1 MPIGVGQALTLPRTG
16 VGASI
21 QVRVV
26 EDSGDGRPRSSGW
39 SDPVSAGTAVDARA
53 GDVRSATDDA
63 GVTTFSWTSMPPA
76 VAGFGRVG
84 DGGGYAR
91 SEWRCGGQGA
101 WADASSGAAG
111 SCAVPAGGERILE
124 VRVTANSGNLYTYA
138 HRG

>member
-1 MPIGVGQALTLPRTG
+1 VVRVDLPSPDRPGDGVFRAVLADARYRPGSASASAQLLYRVDGQGDGVPIGVGQALTLPRTG
-16 VGASI
+16 VGATI

-76 VAGFGRVG
+76 AGRGARVA
-84 DGGGYAR
+84 DGGG
-91 SEWRCGGQGA
+91 
-101 WADASSGAAG
+101 
-111 SCAVPAGGERILE
+111 
-124 VRVTANSGNLYTYA
+124 
-138 HRG
+138 